1 MHDPKIIEDRSENL
15 RQLLERV
22 NGCRLCSKQLEPR
35 PVVQASIQS
44 KILIIGQAPGIK
56 VHKSG
61 VPWDDAS
68 GKRLRQWL
76 GLKPETFYDAQT
88 VAIVPSAF
96 CYPGKGKQGDLPPPK
111 LCFDTWHQQIIER
124 LNQIEL
130 TLLIGQYAQ
139 ALYLPTD
146 TKTTLSNNVRGYKHY
161 AAQGIWPLPHP
172 SPRNRHWFAKHPW
185 FEQDVVPRLQHQIKL
200 LLP

>member
-1 MHDPKIIEDRSENL
+1 MREPMIKEDRSENL
-15 RQLLERV
+15 RQLLKQV
-22 NGCRLCSKQLEPR
+22 SACRLCEKQLEPR
-35 PVVQASIQS
+35 PVVQASVQS

-76 GLKPETFYDAQT
+76 GLEPETFYDAET

-111 LCFDTWHQQIIER
+111 LCFDTWHQQIIEQ
-124 LNQIEL
+124 LNKVEL

-146 TKTTLSNNVRGYKHY
+146 TKTTLSENVGNYQHY

-172 SPRNRHWFAKHPW
+172 SPRNRHWFAKHLW
-185 FEQDVVPRLQHQIKL
+185 FEQDLVPKLQNQIKQL
-200 LLP
+200 LS

>member
-1 MHDPKIIEDRSENL
+1 MRAPMIKEDRSENL
-15 RQLLERV
+15 RQLLKQV
-22 NGCRLCSKQLEPR
+22 SACRLCEKQLEPR
-35 PVVQASIQS
+35 PVVQASVQS

-76 GLKPETFYDAQT
+76 GLEPETFYDAET

-111 LCFDTWHQQIIER
+111 LCFDTWHQQIIEQ
-124 LNQIEL
+124 LNKVEL

-146 TKTTLSNNVRGYKHY
+146 TKTTLSENVGNYQHY

-172 SPRNRHWFAKHPW
+172 SPRNRHWFAKHLW
-185 FEQDVVPRLQHQIKL
+185 FEQDLVPKLQNQIKQL
-200 LLP
+200 LS